1 MRMSGAPA
9 GSRWSRAREAA
20 LVAAVHAALFA
31 AIWIA
36 AVAVYALAF
45 TGTRQPIWLAIDA
58 VIVAACLGL
67 VRARWHRVGFSSLGA
82 RKAVRIGVVAALALV
97 CVALSQYAIADRN
110 GVWLDETSY
119 LVTLREGRI
128 VRDGL
133 FPFNLRW
140 LEPFLAGPWNVL
152 PLDDA
157 EALKAINFGALVVTA
172 VLLVLLLVRLGVP
185 FGLALAA
192 PVFLLCSY
200 LGVYAARNRLVLDPF
215 NYAMFAVLFHAV
227 LRREHGWLFGLALL
241 VAALNSEKAVYWIPV
256 FGLVELARAEARG
269 RRARIAAAA
278 RTARVCGPAIAY
290 LAAIRLYL
298 LGSET
303 VSGVFVEN
311 LHLMGFSWLRSG
323 IANEVVKPNSFQ
335 ILWFPFGA
343 FTVYALLG
351 FLLAP
356 RAHKPVALLI
366 LPIMASV
373 LVANDTQRMIA
384 YAFIVYLPFG
394 YLYLA
399 RALADLPPRPA
410 AALLGLAI
418 ALALAQHYLLPI
430 LEGLRDR
437 YQLGIFGPKRLK
449 LVLSAVELLLVTG
462 LVFVHHT
469 FYRPDPAAAP
479 AAPPAGPTTPRT

>member
-1 MRMSGAPA
+1 M
-9 GSRWSRAREAA
+9 REAA
-20 LVAAVHAALFA
+20 LRAAVHAALLA

-36 AVAVYALAF
+36 AIACYALAF
-45 TGTRQPIWLAIDA
+45 TETRQPGWLAIDA
-58 VIVAACLGL
+58 VLVAGCLAL
-67 VRARWHRVGFSSLGA
+67 VRARWHLVGFSALGA
-82 RKAVRIGVVAALALV
+82 QKAVRIGAIAAVALAA
-97 CVALSQYAIADRN
+97 VALSQHAIADRN
-110 GVWLDETSY
+110 GVWLDETNY
-119 LVTLREGRI
+119 LLTLREGRI
-128 VRDGL
+128 LRDGL
-133 FPFNLRW
+133 FPFNMRW

-172 VLLVLLLVRLGVP
+172 VLLVLLLVRLGVR
-185 FGLALAA
+185 FGHALAA
-192 PVFLLCSY
+192 PVFFLCSY
-200 LGVYAARNRLVLDPF
+200 LGVYAATNRLVLDPF
-215 NYAMFAVLFHAV
+215 NYAMFAVLFHAL
-227 LRREHGWLFGLALL
+227 LRREHAWLFGATLL
-241 VAALNSEKAVYWIPV
+241 VAAFNSEKAVYWIPV

-269 RRARIAAAA
+269 GRALIAAAA
-278 RTARVCGPAIAY
+278 RTARICGPAIAY

-298 LGSET
+298 IESDT
-303 VSGVFVEN
+303 VSAVFVEN
-311 LHLMGFSWLRSG
+311 LHLMGFTWLRSG
-323 IANEVVKPNSFQ
+323 IANEVVRPNSFQ

-356 RAHKPVALLI
+356 RAAKPVALLI

-394 YLYLA
+394 YLYLT

-418 ALALAQHYLLPI
+418 VLALAQHYAVPM
-430 LEGLRDR
+430 LEAIRDR
-437 YQLGIFGPKRLK
+437 YQLGILGPKRLK
-449 LVLSAVELLLVTG
+449 LVLSAVEILLVTG

-469 FYRPDPAAAP
+469 FYRPDPAAP
-479 AAPPAGPTTPRT
+479 RDPPPPRS